1 MAVLPNTRWRDKSIK
16 VTSNNDVQMDETLNG
31 SVIRKNRGYQMFEFE
46 GETLIT
52 SQVESKSL
60 YAFLVSHSIT
70 GESFKVRIPS
80 GLQCLTQSHAR
91 SANILKPVEAGETT
105 LQYKATGVAPV
116 GCHFNFTNHNKLYV
130 IKSVEGD
137 VITFQPELRVDVDTS
152 VQMDFEPTIYGFM
165 KNKKFELEPE
175 AGNYQQFKIKIQE
188 DI

>member
-1 MAVLPNTRWRDKSIK
+1 MSVLPNTRWRDKSIK
-16 VTSNNDVQMDETLNG
+16 VTSNNDVLFDETLNG
-31 SVIRKNRGYQMFEFE
+31 AVIRKNRGYQMFEFE

-52 SQVESKSL
+52 SQAESKAL
-60 YAFLVSHSIT
+60 YSFLVSHSIT

-80 GLQCLTQSHAR
+80 GLQCLTQIHAR
-91 SANILKPVEAGETT
+91 AANILKPVKAGERT
-105 LQYKATGVAPV
+105 LQYKATGVAPE
-116 GCHFNFTNHNKLYV
+116 GRFFNFTNHDKLYV

-137 VITFQPELRVDVDTS
+137 VITFEPELRIDVDTT

-175 AGNYQQFKIKIQE
+175 AGNYQQYDIKIQE